1 MTLSKKYSTLI
12 IASII
17 VSVLALG
24 ISYQG
29 STAETF
35 EFDPTTSAIN
45 DLQIQTVFHFQGF
58 GDLSLDTFSVF
69 QQLSGF
75 KKDEAVSFQ
84 LFGLAGTD
92 KIGLYEL
99 SDRLSQD
106 RIGSI
111 NDPLNEIDIDVR
123 IIQND
128 QVLHEFKYKGC
139 KLANYKVTT
148 LFDADETFSGKT
160 KFAIVD
166 GFEFSCR
173 GYTPTTPLFE
183 KLVLKIK
190 EAETKSTTD
199 LIPGVT
205 WESHQS
211 FKSKGFEP

>member
-45 DLQIQTVFHFQGF
+45 NLQIQTVFHFQGF

-75 KKDEAVSFQ
+75 KKGEAVSFK
-84 LFGLAGTD
+84 LFGLAGID

-139 KLANYKVTT
+139 KLVDYKVTT

-166 GFEFSCR
+166 GFEILCR
-173 GYTPTTPLFE
+173 GYDPTTPLFE

-190 EAETKSTTD
+190 EAKTKSTTD